1 VSTTVELAAHAKV
14 NLLLRVLAREADG
27 YHTLETLFC
36 RISLADTLRAER
48 VEGGAV
54 ALEVTGA
61 DTGPAE
67 QNIAVRAA
75 ELVLEATGR
84 KFGVR
89 LTLTKRIPVMA
100 GLGGGSSD
108 GAAALL
114 AVNQLAGDA
123 VPRHELLQ
131 FAAKLGSDVPF
142 FISGGGLAMAWG
154 RGERMLRLPPL
165 PEAPGILVIPKV
177 GVSTAEA
184 YRWVD
189 VAHHDT
195 GRRGAIAMD
204 HDSLSSW
211 GSIGRLAGNDFES
224 AVFGHHPEI
233 RQAFEALART
243 HPLVCRMSGS
253 GSAVFA
259 VYRSAEVRDDAL
271 MMLGRKFG
279 DVLPIMAGGRE

>member
-27 YHTLETLFC
+27 YHNLETLFC

-67 QNIAVRAA
+67 QNLAVRAA
-75 ELVLEATGR
+75 EMVLEATGR

-89 LTLTKRIPVMA
+89 LTLTKRIPVKA

-108 GAAALL
+108 GASALI
-114 AVNQLAGDA
+114 AVNQLAKDA

-142 FISGGGLAMAWG
+142 FISGGGLALAWG
-154 RGERMLRLPPL
+154 RGERMLRLSPL
-165 PEAPGILVIPKV
+165 PPAPGLLLIPKI

-184 YRWVD
+184 YHWVD
-189 VAHHDT
+189 VAHRDT
-195 GRRGAIAMD
+195 GRRGAIALD
-204 HDSLSSW
+204 QDSLSSW

-233 RQAFEALART
+233 RQAFEALAKT

-253 GSAVFA
+253 GSALFA
-259 VYRSAEVRDDAL
+259 VYKNDGMRDDAV

-279 DVLPIMAGGRE
+279 EVEAVVVGG

>member
-1 VSTTVELAAHAKV
+1 MSTTVELSAHAKV

-27 YHTLETLFC
+27 YHNLETLFC
-36 RISLADTLRAER
+36 KISLADTLRAER
-48 VEGGAV
+48 IEGGSV

-67 QNIAVRAA
+67 QNLAVRAA
-75 ELVLEATGR
+75 QLVLEATGR

-89 LTLTKRIPVMA
+89 LTLTKRIPVRA

-114 AVNQLAGDA
+114 AVNQLAGEA

-142 FISGGGLAMAWG
+142 FVSGGELALAWG

-165 PEAPGILVIPKV
+165 PPAPAVLLIPKV

-189 VAHHDT
+189 AAHHDT
-195 GRRGAIAMD
+195 GRRGAIALD

-211 GSIGRLAGNDFES
+211 GNIGRLAGNDFES

-233 RQAFEALART
+233 RQGFEALART

-253 GSAVFA
+253 GSALFA
-259 VYRSAEVRDDAL
+259 VYRSAGVRDDAV

-279 DVLPIMAGGRE
+279 EVVPISVGGAE

>member
-1 VSTTVELAAHAKV
+1 MSTTVELAAHAKV

-27 YHTLETLFC
+27 YHNLETLFC
-36 RISLADTLRAER
+36 KISLADTLRAER
-48 VEGGAV
+48 IEGGSV
-54 ALEVTGA
+54 ALEVIGA

-67 QNIAVRAA
+67 QNLAVRAA

-89 LTLTKRIPVMA
+89 LTLTKRIPVKA

-142 FISGGGLAMAWG
+142 FISGGELALAWG

-165 PEAPGILVIPKV
+165 PPAPAVLLIPKV

-189 VAHHDT
+189 AAHHDT
-195 GRRGAIAMD
+195 GRRGAIALD

-211 GSIGRLAGNDFES
+211 GNIGRLAGNDFES

-233 RQAFEALART
+233 RQGFEALART

-253 GSAVFA
+253 GSALFA
-259 VYRSAEVRDDAL
+259 VYRSEGVRDDAV

-279 DVLPIMAGGRE
+279 DVVVITAGSRE

>member
-27 YHTLETLFC
+27 YHNLETLFC

-67 QNIAVRAA
+67 QNLAVRAA
-75 ELVLEATGR
+75 EMVLEATGR

-89 LTLTKRIPVMA
+89 LTLTKRIPVKA

-108 GAAALL
+108 GASALI
-114 AVNQLAGDA
+114 AVNQLAKDA

-142 FISGGGLAMAWG
+142 FISGGGLALAWG
-154 RGERMLRLPPL
+154 RGERMLRLSPL
-165 PEAPGILVIPKV
+165 PPAPGLLLIPKIR
-177 GVSTAEA
+177 VSTAEA
-184 YRWVD
+184 YHWVD
-189 VAHHDT
+189 VAHRDT
-195 GRRGAIAMD
+195 GRRGAIALD
-204 HDSLSSW
+204 QDSLSSW

-233 RQAFEALART
+233 RQAFEALAKT
-243 HPLVCRMSGS
+243 YPLVCRMSGS
-253 GSAVFA
+253 GSALFA
-259 VYRSAEVRDDAL
+259 VYKNDGMRDDAV

-279 DVLPIMAGGRE
+279 EVEAVVVGG

>member
-1 VSTTVELAAHAKV
+1 
-14 NLLLRVLAREADG
+14 LRVLAREADG
-27 YHTLETLFC
+27 YHNLETLFC
-36 RISLADTLRAER
+36 RISLADTVRAER
-48 VEGGAV
+48 VEGGSV
-54 ALEVTGA
+54 ALDVAGA

-67 QNIAVRAA
+67 QNLAVRAA
-75 ELVLEATGR
+75 ELVLGATGR

-89 LTLTKRIPVMA
+89 LTLTKRIPVRA

-108 GAAALL
+108 GAASLL
-114 AVNQLAGDA
+114 AVNQLAGEA

-142 FISGGGLAMAWG
+142 FISGGELALAWG

-165 PEAPGILVIPKV
+165 PSAPAVLLIPKV
-177 GVSTAEA
+177 GVSTADA

-189 VAHHDT
+189 AAHHT
-195 GRRGAIAMD
+195 GRRGAIALD

-211 GSIGRLAGNDFES
+211 GNIGRLAGNDFES

-233 RQAFEALART
+233 RQGFEALART

-253 GSAVFA
+253 GSALFA
-259 VYRSAEVRDDAL
+259 VYRSEGVRDDAV

-279 DVLPIMAGGRE
+279 DVVVITAGAGE